1 MDMDTLEAIH
11 TRRSIRKYTDRLVPR
26 ELVNELLRAAMCA
39 PSAVNAQTWVFIVI
53 DDRKLL
59 EEIPTFSPFAGMCRE
74 AQLAILVCGDTT
86 LEKAP
91 GFWVQ
96 DCSAA
101 TQNLLLAAHASGLGA
116 VWTGIYPM
124 EDRVEGFRKAFGLPE
139 HVIPLALVP
148 IGYPAQQPGPQDRYR
163 KEKVYH
169 NMYGQSKE

>member
-1 MDMDTLEAIH
+1 MDTLEAIH
-11 TRRSIRKYTDRLVPR
+11 TRRSIRKYTDEPVLPETVK
-26 ELVNELLRAAMCA
+26 ELLSAAMSA

-59 EEIPTFSPFAGMCRE
+59 DEIPTYSPYAAMCRG
-74 AQLAILVCGDTT
+74 APLAILICGDITQ
-86 LEKAP
+86 EKAP

-101 TQNLLLAAHASGLGA
+101 TQNLLLAAHALGLGA

-139 HVIPLALVP
+139 HVIPLAFVP
-148 IGYPAQQPGPQDRYR
+148 IGYPAQQPGPQDRYTEEKAFHNRYGR
-163 KEKVYH
+163 K
-169 NMYGQSKE
+169 KE